1 MIRNAIPAKNPR
13 RKTSVAMNS
22 KPLRPPAAIPA
33 ATAWIGLGASN
44 PSATSHIC
52 WQLSDE
58 HYRNSGFVHGKGSDD
73 PRSRREIRT
82 SERLLSRLEALAQR
96 EYQRE
101 TTR

>member
-1 MIRNAIPAKNPR
+1 MPR
-13 RKTSVAMNS
+13 LV
-22 KPLRPPAAIPA
+22 
-33 ATAWIGLGASN
+33 TARLTRDQLALLVE
-44 PSATSHIC
+44 ALDSHIY

-58 HYRNSGFVHGKGSDD
+58 HYRNSGFVYGKGSDD

-96 EYQRE
+96 ECQRE